1 MSKTRLSLWAGG
13 AALLAAWLSSAAG
26 TTPGEVPPPGGA
38 SAPLPSQALS
48 PPTGPAAVERIDL
61 DRDVARMAAWL
72 ERAPR
77 PRPVV
82 RNPFTLAPR
91 RRADAPG
98 GSGMVVPEG
107 WAPGPAAAA
116 PAARLRVSLAGIAT
130 EAAPSGPL
138 RTAILS
144 VDGQVML
151 AQVGD
156 EVPGPY
162 QVQRVDDDAVELF
175 DPARQTSFR
184 LTLP

>member
-26 TTPGEVPPPGGA
+26 TTPGGLPPPPPGGA
-38 SAPLPSQALS
+38 SAPLGSQAAPSALDH
-48 PPTGPAAVERIDL
+48 VDL
-61 DRDVARMAAWL
+61 DREVARMAAWL
-72 ERAPR
+72 ERAPG

-98 GSGMVVPEG
+98 GSGTVVPQG
-107 WAPGPAAAA
+107 WTRGPAAAA
-116 PAARLRVSLAGIAT
+116 PAVPLRVSLAGIAT

-144 VDGQVML
+144 VGGQVML
-151 AQVGD
+151 AQAGD

-175 DPARQTSFR
+175 DPARQASFR

>member
-1 MSKTRLSLWAGG
+1 
-13 AALLAAWLSSAAG
+13 
-26 TTPGEVPPPGGA
+26 
-38 SAPLPSQALS
+38 
-48 PPTGPAAVERIDL
+48 
-61 DRDVARMAAWL
+61 MAAWL
-72 ERAPR
+72 ESAPR

-91 RRADAPG
+91 PRADAPG
-98 GSGMVVPEG
+98 RSGTVVPQG
-107 WAPGPAAAA
+107 WAPGPAAA
-116 PAARLRVSLAGIAT
+116 PAVPLRVSLAGIAT

-151 AQVGD
+151 AQAGD

-162 QVQRVDDDAVELF
+162 QVQRVDYDAVELF
-175 DPARQTSFR
+175 DPARQASFR

>member
-1 MSKTRLSLWAGG
+1 MT
-13 AALLAAWLSSAAG
+13 
-26 TTPGEVPPPGGA
+26 
-38 SAPLPSQALS
+38 
-48 PPTGPAAVERIDL
+48 
-61 DRDVARMAAWL
+61 AWL

-77 PRPVV
+77 PRPTV

-91 RRADAPG
+91 RRAEPPG
-98 GSGMVVPEG
+98 GSGTVVPEG

-116 PAARLRVSLAGIAT
+116 PAVPLRVSLAGIAT

-151 AQVGD
+151 VQVGD

-175 DPARQTSFR
+175 DPRRQASFR
-184 LTLP
+184 LTLR

>member
-26 TTPGEVPPPGGA
+26 TTPGGLPSPPPGGA
-38 SAPLPSQALS
+38 SAPPPSPSALDR
-48 PPTGPAAVERIDL
+48 VDL
-61 DRDVARMAAWL
+61 DREVARMAAWL

-77 PRPVV
+77 PRPLV

-98 GSGMVVPEG
+98 GSGTVVPQG

-116 PAARLRVSLAGIAT
+116 PAVPLRVSLAGIAT
-130 EAAPSGPL
+130 EATPSGPL

-144 VDGQVML
+144 VDGQVTL

-175 DPARQTSFR
+175 DPGRQASFR

>member
-1 MSKTRLSLWAGG
+1 
-13 AALLAAWLSSAAG
+13 
-26 TTPGEVPPPGGA
+26 
-38 SAPLPSQALS
+38 
-48 PPTGPAAVERIDL
+48 
-61 DRDVARMAAWL
+61 MAAWL

-98 GSGMVVPEG
+98 GSGAVVPQG

-116 PAARLRVSLAGIAT
+116 PAVPLRVSLAGIAT

-144 VDGQVML
+144 VDGQVVL

-175 DPARQTSFR
+175 DPNRHASFR

>member
-26 TTPGEVPPPGGA
+26 TTPGGVPPPGGA
-38 SAPLPSQALS
+38 SAPLPSQALA

-61 DRDVARMAAWL
+61 DREVARMAAWL

-91 RRADAPG
+91 RRADPAG
-98 GSGMVVPEG
+98 GSGTVVPQG

-116 PAARLRVSLAGIAT
+116 PAAPLRVSLAGIAT

>member
-1 MSKTRLSLWAGG
+1 
-13 AALLAAWLSSAAG
+13 
-26 TTPGEVPPPGGA
+26 
-38 SAPLPSQALS
+38 
-48 PPTGPAAVERIDL
+48 
-61 DRDVARMAAWL
+61 MAAWL

-91 RRADAPG
+91 RRADALG

-107 WAPGPAAAA
+107 WAPGPTAAAQAA
-116 PAARLRVSLAGIAT
+116 PLRVSLAGIAT

-175 DPARQTSFR
+175 DPGRQASFR

>member
-26 TTPGEVPPPGGA
+26 TTPEGLPSPPPGGA
-38 SAPLPSQALS
+38 SAPPSS
-48 PPTGPAAVERIDL
+48 PAAPPALDHVDL
-61 DRDVARMAAWL
+61 DREVARMTAWL

-98 GSGMVVPEG
+98 RPGTVVLQG
-107 WAPGPAAAA
+107 WAPGPAAAV
-116 PAARLRVSLAGIAT
+116 PATRLRVSLAGIAT
-130 EAAPSGPL
+130 EADPSGPL

-162 QVQRVDDDAVELF
+162 QVQRVDDDAVELW
-175 DPARQTSFR
+175 DPVRQASFR